1 MGPPLGSSTGMRIA
15 LAAAA
20 ALLLLAAP
28 AAAQT
33 DTTPTIAADG
43 NGTATLVPDIADFSA
58 GVLRRAPTSAAAR
71 RSANSRIAAIVKAVK
86 ARGVA
91 DADIQTTGLSI
102 SREHVGRRGHRR
114 VRYAASQ
121 ELRIRVRNVKSLGA
135 MLDAVANAGA
145 DAVAAPDFGFAD
157 PSQGRLLATRAALA
171 DARKRA
177 EDAAAQTGMRITGVR
192 TIDVD
197 PQTEPVFDDSAGEGV
212 SGGAKQSPAT
222 QVEPG
227 TQEFEARVR
236 VIYTAAPAT

>member
-1 MGPPLGSSTGMRIA
+1 MRIA
-15 LAAAA
+15 LATLAAA
-20 ALLLLAAP
+20 LLLAAP

-43 NGTATLVPDIADFSA
+43 IGTATLVPDIADFSA

-71 RSANSRIAAIVKAVK
+71 RAANARIAAIVKAVK

-91 DADIQTTGLSI
+91 DADIQTTGLQI
-102 SREHVGRRGHRR
+102 GRERVGRRGHRR
-114 VRYAASQ
+114 IRYAAAQ
-121 ELRIRVRNVKSLGA
+121 ELRIRVRDVKSLGA

-145 DAVAAPDFGFAD
+145 DSVEAPDFGFAD

-177 EDAAAQTGMRITGVR
+177 EDAAAQTSLRITGVR
-192 TIDVD
+192 TVDVD
-197 PQTEPVFDDSAGEGV
+197 PQTEPEF
-212 SGGAKQSPAT
+212 SGGEDSSGASGGSAKRPAT

-236 VIYTAAPAT
+236 VIYTATPAT